1 VKRASRKSRVARTR
15 AKSRGTKKS
24 RRTRRKAN
32 VVIRYFRQTWAELKK
47 VHWPNQRQA
56 TNLTMIVLTVTVAM
70 SVFLAVI
77 DWLSALFFSLLVDI
91 SG

>member
-1 VKRASRKSRVARTR
+1 
-15 AKSRGTKKS
+15 
-24 RRTRRKAN
+24 
-32 VVIRYFRQTWAELKK
+32 VIRYFRQTWAELKK